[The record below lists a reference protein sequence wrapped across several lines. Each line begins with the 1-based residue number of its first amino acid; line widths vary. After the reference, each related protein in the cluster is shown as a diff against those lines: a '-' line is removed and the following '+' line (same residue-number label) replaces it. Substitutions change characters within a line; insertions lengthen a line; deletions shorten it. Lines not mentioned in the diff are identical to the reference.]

1 MIQIT
6 KEESLALRKR
16 LGDVNIAITSK
27 SKKGGRKKYYVEE
40 VSRVMNALNQ
50 IRREGGTR

>member
-16 LGDVNIAITSK
+16 LGNVNIAITSK

-50 IRREGGTR
+50 IRRREATR

>member
-50 IRREGGTR
+50 IRRKGATR